1 MTEYTYPI
9 LFGVII
15 GTLSRILMLR
25 TDYRQYPT
33 YLHGK
38 VIHISLGF
46 IAAGL
51 GTVAV
56 PAIMEKEFTAVTF
69 LTIAASQFR
78 EVRNMERNT
87 LTELDTYEMVP
98 RGKTYIEGIA
108 VAFEGRNYL
117 VILTSFLATLS
128 YLVFN
133 VWVAVITSIV
143 CFLVI
148 KKLMSGSNLKEIV
161 EIEHKSI
168 HFEGAGLYVDD
179 IYIMNIGLPER
190 QKEILKYGMGFV
202 LTPKNFDIR
211 TTIANFG
218 QRQAILHDV
227 SVSLGVFHDSGTP
240 ALVPLIK
247 RDLDS
252 GKIGVFVL
260 PEDRDVNKAITTIGA
275 VPVLENAIR
284 KPSESKASEKEGR
297 PHATGES
304 SSSRDHNEQ
313 NKN

>member
-1 MTEYTYPI
+1 MNEYTYPI
-9 LFGVII
+9 LFGVIV
-15 GTLSRILMLR
+15 GTLSRFIMLR

-38 VIHISLGF
+38 VIHIALGF

-51 GTVAV
+51 GAVAV
-56 PAIMEKEFTAVTF
+56 PSIMEKEFTAVTF

-87 LTELDTYEMVP
+87 LSELDSYELVP

-117 VILTSFLATLS
+117 VIFTSFLSTLF
-128 YLVFN
+128 YLVWNIGAAILAALICYIIMRKF
-133 VWVAVITSIV
+133 
-143 CFLVI
+143 
-148 KKLMSGSNLKEIV
+148 MSGSTLKDIV
-161 EIEHKSI
+161 DIEFKEP
-168 HFEGAGLYVDD
+168 HFDGAGLYVDN

-190 QKEILKYGMGFV
+190 QQEVLKYGMGFI
-202 LTPKNFDIR
+202 LTPKNFNVR
-211 TTIANFG
+211 STIANLG

-227 SVSLGVFHDSGTP
+227 SVSMGVFRDSGTP

-247 RDLDS
+247 RDLDD
-252 GKIGVFVL
+252 GRIGVFIL
-260 PEDRDVNKAITTIGA
+260 PQDKSIDQAKRVIGA

-284 KPSESKASEKEGR
+284 MPSESKANNNG
-297 PHATGES
+297 GES
-304 SSSRDHNEQ
+304 
-313 NKN
+313 K